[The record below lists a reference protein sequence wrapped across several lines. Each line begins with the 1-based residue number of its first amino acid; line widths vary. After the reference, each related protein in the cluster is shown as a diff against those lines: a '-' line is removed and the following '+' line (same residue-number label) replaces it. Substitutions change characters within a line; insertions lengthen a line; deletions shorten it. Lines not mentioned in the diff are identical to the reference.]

1 MLLLNDFDWQLCYAI
16 KMLIGYARV
25 SKSDDQD
32 TAAQILALKEAGCER
47 IFEESASGGRWDR
60 PELHRM
66 LDQLRKGDVVL
77 VWKLDRLTRSL
88 KDLLL
93 ILERIEAGGTG
104 FRSLTEHVDTTQ
116 PAGRMLTQMLGSF
129 AEFERAMIRER
140 TRAGLLIARQEGRRS
155 GRRPKLD
162 ESQRREVI
170 DTVISGRKRAAE
182 VARLFKVHPA
192 TVCRLVAEAR
202 SAQHKAEG
210 GSASMA
216 Q

>member
-1 MLLLNDFDWQLCYAI
+1 M
-16 KMLIGYARV
+16 
-25 SKSDDQD
+25 
-32 TAAQILALKEAGCER
+32 
-47 IFEESASGGRWDR
+47 
-60 PELHRM
+60 P
-66 LDQLRKGDVVL
+66 
-77 VWKLDRLTRSL
+77 DRLTRSL
-88 KDLLL
+88 KDMLL
-93 ILERIEAGGTG
+93 ILERIEASGAG
-104 FRSLTEHVDTTQ
+104 FRSLTEHVNTTQ

-162 ESQRREVI
+162 ESERREVI
-170 DTVISGRKRAAE
+170 DTVMSGRKRAAE